1 MLSSR
6 EGGPAWKSGIRGT
19 SRDEYGRLVLGDIIT
34 AINGKNVR
42 NSSDLY
48 RMLDKAVVSCVC
60 VCCRGPVYHCAD
72 GVFINDLLVL

>member
-1 MLSSR
+1 MLSAR

-34 AINGKNVR
+34 AVNGKNVR

-48 RMLDKAVVSCVC
+48 RMLDKARVSAVLCCAVICCVSSQKELQA
-60 VCCRGPVYHCAD
+60 HS
-72 GVFINDLLVL
+72 L